1 MTVVYTRTV
10 VKSGFHTRSPGSW
23 FHVSTLTVQSI
34 ARMASRTLALTASA
48 EGPQA
53 ESQATKRPRDKSRIQ
68 WGRYPR
74 HPKTVE
80 GCVCEWVCFEC
91 DSHKVCVLAC
101 EGAAH
106 FLHHVFHRASLFPV
120 HVTVAQLGAW
130 ALLTYFPCSAWPA
143 FHFHPCPPTVFLA
156 TVSLGERWLLYGLT
170 GL

>member
-10 VKSGFHTRSPGSW
+10 VKPGFHTCSPRSW

-48 EGPQA
+48 EGPHA

-74 HPKTVE
+74 HPKTVG

-101 EGAAH
+101 EGTAH

-130 ALLTYFPCSAWPA
+130 AILTYFPALPGQPSTSIHVLLQSFLPR
-143 FHFHPCPPTVFLA
+143 CPLEKDGFYLV
-156 TVSLGERWLLYGLT
+156 
-170 GL
+170 